1 VLTSIEKIGQIT
13 DLELEDEIDFKKW
26 NVLQQ
31 NYIGNRGSKFQI
43 SDSSKEILHG
53 LTLKIEQGK
62 ELQFTVPM
70 DLEKQPSFVFYLDCC
85 IPPLGLCT
93 SMMIRLEK

>member
-1 VLTSIEKIGQIT
+1 
-13 DLELEDEIDFKKW
+13 
-26 NVLQQ
+26 VLQQ

-93 SMMIRLEK
+93 SMMTFRKINLKAIPLANRQYHSWGNTF